1 MVWVVWQLVRFPDLL
16 PPHSCKSGNLTAWQ
30 LKGSSLCRIE
40 PQQKPSWCGGQ
51 QSGSPK
57 CTHQPHYMHY
67 FVSLMPVTRLT
78 VFPGSTKL
86 LLRAP
91 IDWSFIWIR
100 LQVHKILFFFFLFSF
115 FFFGKGGGVGV
126 WAVMAVT
133 LGAPSWRR
141 DKVCTPCYRNPL
153 CSGSHVMP
161 SHALI
166 LLCHNQWSLHLLSI
180 LCPGMPW
187 CPLVF
192 PFQLNIFGTFMPWH
206 TLVMPPFSSNQ
217 SHQSKFCWGTLSLKC
232 NLKVLQQNLSNWHF
246 CTRLSALSL
255 AIMGGPD
262 YSAVMEC
269 KVEIQPKKSFDFNL
283 LVVWVV

>member
-67 FVSLMPVTRLT
+67 FVSLMPVTWLT

-100 LQVHKILFFFFLFSF
+100 LQVHKMLLFFFLFSF
-115 FFFGKGGGVGV
+115 FFLGREGGG
-126 WAVMAVT
+126 WC
-133 LGAPSWRR
+133 LGSDGRYTGRSFLAAGQSVHPVLSQPFVLRPS
-141 DKVCTPCYRNPL
+141 C
-153 CSGSHVMP
+153 
-161 SHALI
+161 HALACLDI
-166 LLCHNQWSLHLLSI
+166 
-180 LCPGMPW
+180 
-187 CPLVF
+187 
-192 PFQLNIFGTFMPWH
+192 
-206 TLVMPPFSSNQ
+206 
-217 SHQSKFCWGTLSLKC
+217 
-232 NLKVLQQNLSNWHF
+232 
-246 CTRLSALSL
+246 AL
-255 AIMGGPD
+255 P
-262 YSAVMEC
+262 
-269 KVEIQPKKSFDFNL
+269 
-283 LVVWVV
+283 